1 MENDYRYLLKVGFFD
16 DGEDE
21 VLDIDFD
28 AAIEEFTNT
37 GSFNCEICK
46 KNIYKQQVVLKDTKR
61 RSIAKLL
68 IFIWT

>member
-28 AAIEEFTNT
+28 AAIEEVTNT
-37 GSFNCEICK
+37 GSFNCEICNK
-46 KNIYKQQVVLKDTKR
+46 KNSR
-61 RSIAKLL
+61 
-68 IFIWT
+68 WP

>member
-28 AAIEEFTNT
+28 AAIEEVTNT

-46 KNIYKQQVVLKDTKR
+46 KYVKQPVALKDTQR